1 MVEINPKFFKEE
13 VLEMSALRKQKKV
26 IELQTSYSSQHE
38 NNQQVLT
45 NKRRGLMRRLAA
57 LSCLAVVAAF
67 FISSTLIS
75 QSKIIEEKNV
85 EKQKLE
91 YELADLKKEQ
101 LYLEGEIVKL
111 NDDEY
116 IGKIARRDFFL
127 SQEGEVLFN
136 TSE

>member
-1 MVEINPKFFKEE
+1 
-13 VLEMSALRKQKKV
+13 MSALRKQKKV
-26 IELQTSYSSQHE
+26 IELQTTYSSQHE
-38 NNQQVLT
+38 KNQQVLT

-57 LSCLAVVAAF
+57 LACLAVVTAL

-75 QSKIIEEKNV
+75 QSKIIAEKEV

>member
-1 MVEINPKFFKEE
+1 
-13 VLEMSALRKQKKV
+13 MSALRKQKKV

>member
-1 MVEINPKFFKEE
+1 
-13 VLEMSALRKQKKV
+13 MSALRKQKKV
-26 IELQTSYSSQHE
+26 IELQTTYSSQHE
-38 NNQQVLT
+38 KNQQVLT

-57 LSCLAVVAAF
+57 LACLAVVTAF

-75 QSKIIEEKNV
+75 QSKIIAEKEV

-91 YELADLKKEQ
+91 YELADLEKEQ